1 MYKSSSQRIFPLIII
16 IIVVVALVAGLVT
29 VGRYIFGG
37 SSTPSDEQVA
47 SDQRQSDLLT
57 VDQDRSVVMTI
68 RGPIVADESYRSY
81 QVKITPKQRSYVVYK
96 GYLSEELSKKEY
108 ANNAQ
113 AYEQFVY
120 ALDKAAFTKQGK
132 NSEEE
137 ASDVRGICATGRVYE
152 YELMNSSNVMQR
164 YWTSTCKGSPGTLG
178 ASQQQVTNLFSAQI
192 PEEELEYATPSNGLR
207 F

>member
-1 MYKSSSQRIFPLIII
+1 MYKSNSQRIFPLIII
-16 IIVVVALVAGLVT
+16 VIVVVALIAGLVT
-29 VGRYIFGG
+29 VGRQLFGN
-37 SSTPSDEQVA
+37 STNKSEEETALQ
-47 SDQRQSDLLT
+47 QRQNDLLT
-57 VDQDRSVVMTI
+57 VDPDRSVLMTI
-68 RGPIVADESYRSY
+68 RGPIVADESYRTY
-81 QVKITPKQRSYVVYK
+81 QVRITPGQRTYAIYK

-108 ANNAQ
+108 ANNNQ

-132 NSEEE
+132 NSDEQ

-152 YELMNSSNVMQR
+152 YELLDSSNIMQR

-178 ASQQQVTNLFSAQI
+178 ASQQQLTNLFAAQI
-192 PEEELEYATPSNGLR
+192 PEKDLEFVSRNQLQ